1 MPFHQTV
8 QTTSESKDYPVTCA
22 FAHDCVCVGR
32 LAERIEKLAKL
43 WEQMLR
49 SMLSNESQKVAIRL
63 EEDFVDMVQDA
74 RIVSLTP
81 PITGMIRSRETGTD
95 PVDGSTYDLWRSRLT
110 TIFTSV
116 SERPSYTQMRYIA
129 LDDSGS
135 ELVRVN
141 REATGS
147 TVVDRLNQKRVNPIS
162 RQRFP
167 RKGREHVFRSQLQS

>member
-1 MPFHQTV
+1 REV
-8 QTTSESKDYPVTCA
+8 
-22 FAHDCVCVGR
+22 VG
-32 LAERIEKLAKL
+32 ANVAV
-43 WEQMLR
+43 
-49 SMLSNESQKVAIRL
+49 STLSNESQKVAIRL

-95 PVDGSTYDLWRSRLT
+95 PVDGSTYDLWRSRLA

-116 SERPSYTQMRYIA
+116 MEERPSYTQMRYIA

-141 REATGS
+141 REANGTLA
-147 TVVDRLNQKRVNPIS
+147 VVD
-162 RQRFP
+162 
-167 RKGREHVFRSQLQS
+167 ESQLQTKAGEPYFQAALSLEKGESMFSEVSFNREHGEVTQAYVPTIRSVVPVYSAEGDAYGLIVI